1 MEQVTHTFTR
11 LDQMTANKLNE
22 NFREVMR
29 AAAEGG
35 VLANLDG
42 GFPYSEYG
50 SFTDIDGGDA

>member
-1 MEQVTHTFTR
+1 M
-11 LDQMTANKLNE
+11 APSKLNE

-42 GFPYSEYG
+42 GFPFSEYG
-50 SFTDIDGGDA
+50 SFTDIDGGGA